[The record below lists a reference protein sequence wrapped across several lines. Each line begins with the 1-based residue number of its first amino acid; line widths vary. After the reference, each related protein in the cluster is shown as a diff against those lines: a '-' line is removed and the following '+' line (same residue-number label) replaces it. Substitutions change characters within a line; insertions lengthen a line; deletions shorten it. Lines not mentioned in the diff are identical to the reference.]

1 MMTERS
7 LIVYFLTNYLS
18 FESKVNFLYD
28 NLQRGNLGPSYAF
41 VEEKEYAH
49 TKTLLVAAREFI

>member
-1 MMTERS
+1 M
-7 LIVYFLTNYLS
+7 YFLTNYLS